1 MTFIS
6 TQSNSLTR
14 TAVNSVQSHGR
25 SLNKSIEKLSTGKRL
40 NRAGDDVASMSI
52 ATKIDKDI
60 RGIDQAQRNVMDA
73 IGHME
78 VAEGGLLKSL
88 ENVQR
93 VRELMVQGLNGTN
106 SVEEKNMLQRE
117 INEIVRAQ
125 QFLAD
130 ETRLNMYIP
139 TDAVTVPFDQYDVIF
154 SNNFARDLSLSTS
167 TRGIDY
173 QLGPNQENLV
183 NVDFRDYSQGQLSVN
198 PGQFYLNGPN
208 LFQTGNLENRF
219 RNHKI
224 PGATVEP
231 IAGDGVPPETDTLQD
246 LDNAVNNISAYLS
259 IVNGVKTKFQEQ
271 FNYLDEKKMALE
283 GSLSHF
289 QDTDFAQETA
299 EFTKSQ
305 IRQQTASAMLSQ
317 SNAQSQLALSLLP

>member
-1 MTFIS
+1 MSSVHTH
-6 TQSNSLTR
+6 NS
-14 TAVNSVQSHGR
+14 

-40 NRAGDDVASMSI
+40 NRAGDDVVSMSI

-130 ETRLNMYIP
+130 
-139 TDAVTVPFDQYDVIF
+139 
-154 SNNFARDLSLSTS
+154 
-167 TRGIDY
+167 GI
-173 QLGPNQENLV
+173 GRAHV
-183 NVDFRDYSQGQLSVN
+183 
-198 PGQFYLNGPN
+198 
-208 LFQTGNLENRF
+208 
-219 RNHKI
+219 
-224 PGATVEP
+224 
-231 IAGDGVPPETDTLQD
+231 
-246 LDNAVNNISAYLS
+246 
-259 IVNGVKTKFQEQ
+259 
-271 FNYLDEKKMALE
+271 
-283 GSLSHF
+283 
-289 QDTDFAQETA
+289 
-299 EFTKSQ
+299 
-305 IRQQTASAMLSQ
+305 
-317 SNAQSQLALSLLP
+317 

>member
-130 ETRLNMYIP
+130 
-139 TDAVTVPFDQYDVIF
+139 
-154 SNNFARDLSLSTS
+154 
-167 TRGIDY
+167 
-173 QLGPNQENLV
+173 
-183 NVDFRDYSQGQLSVN
+183 
-198 PGQFYLNGPN
+198 
-208 LFQTGNLENRF
+208 
-219 RNHKI
+219 
-224 PGATVEP
+224 
-231 IAGDGVPPETDTLQD
+231 
-246 LDNAVNNISAYLS
+246 
-259 IVNGVKTKFQEQ
+259 
-271 FNYLDEKKMALE
+271 
-283 GSLSHF
+283 
-289 QDTDFAQETA
+289 
-299 EFTKSQ
+299 
-305 IRQQTASAMLSQ
+305 
-317 SNAQSQLALSLLP
+317 